1 MKFSIDDVICF
12 YWWFYR
18 DPFIVC
24 QYPSMR
30 LRTDAMLRTWHHITK
45 FSDEEMPKVSYLWKS
60 YTALYFLHFMLIYT
74 VLVSVSWSMEA
85 FLSGLDKKLAFT
97 FKQGQRSV
105 WPSLSVF
112 VWTWTFVT
120 NVKLLLY
127 KMLHSVC
134 LTQFSYMVLPGRCFT
149 DVKSVP

>member
-1 MKFSIDDVICF
+1 MQFSIDDVICF

-18 DPFIVC
+18 DPLIVC

-85 FLSGLDKKLAFT
+85 FLSGLDKKFAFT

-105 WPSLSVF
+105 WPRLGLAHLSLFERERSLR
-112 VWTWTFVT
+112 TWSCCYIRCYILYAWPSLATWFYLFGV
-120 NVKLLLY
+120 LL
-127 KMLHSVC
+127 M
-134 LTQFSYMVLPGRCFT
+134 
-149 DVKSVP
+149 